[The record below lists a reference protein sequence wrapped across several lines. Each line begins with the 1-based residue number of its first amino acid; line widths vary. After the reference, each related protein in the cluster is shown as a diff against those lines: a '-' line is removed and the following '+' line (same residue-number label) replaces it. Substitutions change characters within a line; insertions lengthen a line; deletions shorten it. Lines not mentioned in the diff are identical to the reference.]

1 MWKFYQKYWLPFGEV
16 LTDLE
21 REGIKV
27 NLDHMREIREMA
39 THDLKKKEEF
49 FLNFLYSFQNGKNI
63 DHFNPAS
70 TLQLQQLLFAPC
82 ELQVQTKEKAKQ
94 MKD

>member
-27 NLDHMREIREMA
+27 DLDHMREIR
-39 THDLKKKEEF
+39 
-49 FLNFLYSFQNGKNI
+49 
-63 DHFNPAS
+63 
-70 TLQLQQLLFAPC
+70 
-82 ELQVQTKEKAKQ
+82 
-94 MKD
+94 